1 MSEPNPAAQAV
12 PIKML
17 AEWEGPAIPAPGVL
31 LDEGQVEQLSVEP
44 DVAALA
50 AWIAVTAMSEAIDNP
65 AHEAIKKKVR
75 GVLAASRQ
83 RFSDVKIDEIKQ
95 ELLRQMQQ
103 YRNQR
108 KVTDEEL
115 RDRIDKLFDAI

>member
-1 MSEPNPAAQAV
+1 MSEPNPVAQAA
-12 PIKML
+12 PIRML

-50 AWIAVTAMSEAIDNP
+50 AWIAVTAMSEANDNP
-65 AHEAIKKKVR
+65 AHEAIKQKAR

-83 RFSDVKIDEIKQ
+83 RFGEVKIDEIKQ

-103 YRNQR
+103 YWNQR
-108 KVTDEEL
+108 KLTDDEL
-115 RDRIDKLFDAI
+115 RVRIDQLFDAI